1 MTNYFNESSKVISS
15 IKSNTEQID
24 QICKKIRDCFLGG
37 NKILIAGNGGSSSDA
52 QHFAGEL
59 TCTYKNPNRM
69 AYPAINLAHNPSAIT
84 AWTNDFD
91 HLDFF
96 ARQIDAYGKEKDI
109 LFLISTGGGDLSK
122 KLSINLIRAAN
133 KAIASWSTYCASKSA
148 LDSITK
154 VIAKEQHQKLR
165 IVSVSPG
172 VVATNMQEEIRN
184 SNPKNFPLHQNF
196 INYYAPY
203 KFLFFSMV

>member
-1 MTNYFNESSKVISS
+1 MIRIFFTYVLPLIAPTLLCKHFINSFSDEKKLILNISS
-15 IKSNTEQID
+15 
-24 QICKKIRDCFLGG
+24 G
-37 NKILIAGNGGSSSDA
+37 
-52 QHFAGEL
+52 
-59 TCTYKNPNRM
+59 
-69 AYPAINLAHNPSAIT
+69 
-84 AWTNDFD
+84 
-91 HLDFF
+91 
-96 ARQIDAYGKEKDI
+96 
-109 LFLISTGGGDLSK
+109 
-122 KLSINLIRAAN
+122 AAN

-196 INYYAPY
+196 INYYAKNELSCPNAIAL
-203 KFLFFSMV
+203 KLLQIIKKEDDFKEIVLNLRDLT